1 MISRVARGVLGLS
14 CLLALTWSLSSII
27 NPIEGL
33 QSDGETVLAVTDADG
48 FVVGLGTFTSEP
60 AGRGSIPRDF
70 LNRDGSESEGE
81 VVIYEPEP
89 GGTSTP
95 FPTGSPAS
103 NTTAGT
109 TGTTAR
115 PSTTAA
121 PAATTTVPVSST
133 TTVPVSTTTTT
144 GGGGAPAG
152 SVQLKPGD
160 SVASIVAG
168 SATGTTFWFTAGTYT
183 GLQIVP
189 KTNQVFLG
197 ASGAVLAGNGKVFAF
212 RSSAANVT
220 INGLTLEGYQPA
232 SKNGVIDGADGA
244 ANWTVS
250 NNVIRNNGEVG
261 IRLGTGFKVIG
272 NYIHH
277 NGRYGIM
284 GSGTNVLIENNE
296 IAYNANEYGATG
308 DSSGTKFV
316 HTVNLVLR
324 GNNAHHNWGNGLWV
338 DINNLNALIENNTSV
353 ANSRNGIFL
362 EISCGGI
369 IRNNYL
375 EGNGTDEQYPNWMGN
390 ATGIQVS
397 MTPDVQVY
405 GNTLVNNAKGIGA
418 IHWDHQNVGA
428 VTKCE
433 PELRN
438 LRVYNNS
445 ITQNGSAAAGIDAG
459 IDQTMVYGVWDNQFY
474 SNTYSLSGGAQFRY
488 GGFWVSQQQWLD
500 AGMG

>member
-1 MISRVARGVLGLS
+1 MISRVTRGLLALS
-14 CLLALTWSLSSII
+14 CLLALTWSLTSVMG
-27 NPIEGL
+27 PIDGTRA
-33 QSDGETVLAVTDADG
+33 DGETVLALTDADG
-48 FVVGLGTFTSEP
+48 FVVGLGTFSSS
-60 AGRGSIPRDF
+60 GRGSSPRELLD
-70 LNRDGSESEGE
+70 REGSQSDDD
-81 VVIYEPEP
+81 VIIYDPVP
-89 GGTSTP
+89 GGTGATSTP
-95 FPTGSPAS
+95 FPTGSPVTS
-103 NTTAGT
+103 TTAGT
-109 TGTTAR
+109 TRTTAR
-115 PSTTAA
+115 PTTTAA
-121 PAATTTVPVSST
+121 PVSST
-133 TTVPVSTTTTT
+133 TVPVTTTTA

-168 SATGTTFWFTAGTYT
+168 AATGTTFWFTAGTYT

-189 KTNQVFLG
+189 KANQVFLG

-212 RSSAANVT
+212 RSSAAGVT
-220 INGLTLEGYQPA
+220 ISGLTLQGYEPA

-250 NNVIRNNGEVG
+250 NNVIANNGEVG

-284 GSGTNVLIENNE
+284 GSGTNVLIEDNE

-324 GNNAHHNWGNGLWV
+324 GNYAHNNWGNGLWV

-375 EGNGTDEQYPNWMGN
+375 EGNGTDGQYADWMGD

-438 LRVYNNS
+438 LRVYSNS

-459 IDQTMVYGVWDNQFY
+459 IDQTLVYGAWDNQFY
-474 SNTYSLSGGAQFRY
+474 SNTYSLTGGAQFRY
-488 GGFWVSQQQWLD
+488 EGNWISHQQWLD

>member
-1 MISRVARGVLGLS
+1 
-14 CLLALTWSLSSII
+14 
-27 NPIEGL
+27 
-33 QSDGETVLAVTDADG
+33 
-48 FVVGLGTFTSEP
+48 
-60 AGRGSIPRDF
+60 
-70 LNRDGSESEGE
+70 
-81 VVIYEPEP
+81 
-89 GGTSTP
+89 
-95 FPTGSPAS
+95 
-103 NTTAGT
+103 
-109 TGTTAR
+109 
-115 PSTTAA
+115 
-121 PAATTTVPVSST
+121 
-133 TTVPVSTTTTT
+133 
-144 GGGGAPAG
+144 
-152 SVQLKPGD
+152 
-160 SVASIVAG
+160 VASIVAG
-168 SATGTTFWFTAGTYT
+168 AATGTTFWFTAGTYT

-189 KTNQVFLG
+189 KANQVFLG

-212 RSSAANVT
+212 RSSAAGVT
-220 INGLTLEGYQPA
+220 ISGLTLQGYEPA

-250 NNVIRNNGEVG
+250 NNVIANNGEVG

-284 GSGTNVLIENNE
+284 GSGTNVLIEDNE

-324 GNNAHHNWGNGLWV
+324 GNYAHNNWGNGLWV

-375 EGNGTDEQYPNWMGN
+375 EGNGTDEQYPNWMGD

-438 LRVYNNS
+438 LRVYSNS

-459 IDQTMVYGVWDNQFY
+459 IDQTLVYGAWDNQFY
-474 SNTYSLSGGAQFRY
+474 SNTYSLTGGAQFRY
-488 GGFWVSQQQWLD
+488 EGNWISHQQWLD